1 MTVVRATS
9 EQPAEQRTGGDVG
22 LAFGERWEC
31 AALPPGAATDPAG
44 LAKLAADWLAAEVP
58 GTAAGALRAAGR
70 PAQHREL
77 DEQDWWFRCRFDGR
91 VDGRRRCRGAAPA
104 RARRP
109 GDGGRRLVERRAGA
123 AQREHVPGAARRSRR
138 RRGRERARRPVRR
151 AHPTADR
158 APGATRAGRRTW
170 SSTRTSAGSGT
181 SLLGR
186 IPGWAVVPPIVG
198 PWRPVRLL
206 GPGDV
211 VPTTVALRAT
221 CDGDGGV
228 VTVSFDLVANAALA
242 DATPTDG
249 KLRITR
255 LGVPAAVS
263 RGVGGDGRRPGDGGA
278 RHGEPH
284 GGRARRTVS
293 PGGDGAV
300 GRGRALVAAHARFA
314 AAVRGLGRRRRPV
327 APARGGRVPD
337 DRGRSR
343 RRRLPGGGQRRR
355 GVLPRARAGCR
366 STRSRSRRR
375 RRSSST
381 GWRSPGRP
389 T

>member
-1 MTVVRATS
+1 MVPLPVRRPRRRCPGRACSSSAAWRRWPTSGGTACRCCTARTCTGRQRVAVDVDAGENELVVR
-9 EQPAEQRTGGDVG
+9 
-22 LAFGERWEC
+22 C
-31 AALPPGAATDPAG
+31 AALTPLLTGRRARPRWKTYMV
-44 LAKLAADWLAAEVP
+44 EHQN
-58 GTAAGALRAAGR
+58 LR
-70 PAQHREL
+70 
-77 DEQDWWFRCRFDGR
+77 WFR
-91 VDGRRRCRGAAPA
+91 
-104 RARRP
+104 
-109 GDGGRRLVERRAGA
+109 
-123 AQREHVPGAARRSRR
+123 
-138 RRGRERARRPVRR
+138 
-151 AHPTADR
+151 
-158 APGATRAGRRTW
+158 
-170 SSTRTSAGSGT
+170 T

-228 VTVSFDLVANAALA
+228 VTASFDLVANAALA

-255 LGVPAAVS
+255 LGAPAAS
-263 RGVGGDGRRPGDGGA
+263 AGASAGTDGDQGTA
-278 RHGEPH
+278 ALATVNAH
-284 GGRARRTVS
+284 GGRARRTIS

-314 AAVRGLGRRRRPV
+314 AAVRGMGRRRRPV
-327 APARGGRVPD
+327 APARRGRVPD

-343 RRRLPGGGQRRR
+343 ATATSGWRSTTSRCSAAG
-355 GVLPRARAGCR
+355 RAGCR